1 MMTKCKI
8 CLLEKEKY
16 QRKCN
21 SCWKYVG
28 SWLDK
33 DGNIKPIKELKKD
46 KIKNQFVGVPF
57 YIPTK
62 KNI

>member
-1 MMTKCKI
+1 MTKCKI

-57 YIPTK
+57 YIPSK

>member
-1 MMTKCKI
+1 MTKCKI

-21 SCWKYVG
+21 RCWKYVG

-33 DGNIKPIKELKKD
+33 DGNIKPIKESKKD
-46 KIKNQFVGVPF
+46 KIKNQFVGVAF